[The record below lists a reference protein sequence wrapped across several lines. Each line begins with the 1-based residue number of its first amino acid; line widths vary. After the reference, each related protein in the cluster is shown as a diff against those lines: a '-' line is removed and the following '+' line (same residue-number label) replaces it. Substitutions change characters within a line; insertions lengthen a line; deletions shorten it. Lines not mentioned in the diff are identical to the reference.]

1 MSKNDR
7 EIMEILEAYDLTRSF
22 HAAGQLA
29 GCDPKTVARYVAV
42 RDGGR
47 DPFAHSARARSI
59 DPFLEKVE
67 ELVERSK
74 GRIRADVVHEKIAA
88 MGFAGAP
95 RSSRRAVARAK
106 SAYEKG
112 NLRTYR
118 PWITEPGMWL
128 QFDWGEGPRIGERRS
143 FLFCA
148 WLAWSRFRVVIPV
161 WDLSL
166 GGLVACLDETLRRIG
181 GAPTYLLTDNPK
193 TVTVEHIAGVPVRHP
208 QIVAAG
214 RHYGC
219 QVLTCV
225 PYDPQS
231 KGGAEA
237 SVRIAKADLVP
248 TGANLLPDYP
258 SFTDLAEECDRWCQ
272 AVNARVHKETAARPD
287 DRLVLERPR
296 LHRLPDDP
304 HTAALGESRLVG
316 DDQTV
321 RFGGTRY
328 SLPRH
333 YVRDQVWCRIVGD
346 ELAIYARTGTHGGIR
361 EAWRHPLST
370 PGNPVICDEHYDG
383 HPAGRSILEPP
394 IRPRT
399 EAEEAFTTLGP
410 GAQRWLREAAA
421 LGTARMRRKM
431 AQAVDLSHVV
441 GPESVDGALGLAAI
455 AGRFGDGDLVSI
467 LDHVAAGNAAAAVV
481 RADEAHSVQPGT
493 AGWAGLSR

>member
-1 MSKNDR
+1 VSKNDR

-42 RDGGR
+42 RDGGL
-47 DPFAHSARARSI
+47 DPFARAARVKRI

-67 ELVERSK
+67 ELVERSR
-74 GRIRADVVHEKIAA
+74 GRIRADVVHERIAA
-88 MGFAGAP
+88 MGFSGAP
-95 RSSRRAVARAK
+95 RTSRRAVARAK
-106 SAYEKG
+106 AAYEKG

-128 QFDWGEGPRIGERRS
+128 QFDWGEGPKVGGRRS
-143 FLFCA
+143 YLFCA
-148 WLAWSRFRVVIPV
+148 WLAWSRFRVVIPA
-161 WDLSL
+161 WDLTL

-193 TVTVEHIAGVPVRHP
+193 TVTLEHIAGVPVRHP

-248 TGANLLPDYP
+248 TTANLLAQYD
-258 SFTDLAEECDRWCQ
+258 SFAALVEACDQWCET
-272 AVNARVHKETAARPD
+272 VNARVHREIAARPCE
-287 DRLVLERPR
+287 RLLLERPR

-321 RFGGTRY
+321 RFNGVRY
-328 SLPRH
+328 SLPREF
-333 YVRDQVWCRIVGD
+333 VREQVWCRIVGD
-346 ELAIYARTGTHGGIR
+346 ELALYARSRAGGGIR
-361 EAWRHPLST
+361 EAWRHQIST
-370 PGNPVICDEHYDG
+370 PGNPVILDEHYDG
-383 HPAGRSILEPP
+383 HPAGRSILEPAV
-394 IRPRT
+394 RPRG
-399 EAEEAFTTLGP
+399 EALP
-410 GAQRWLREAAA
+410 GR
-421 LGTARMRRKM
+421 
-431 AQAVDLSHVV
+431 
-441 GPESVDGALGLAAI
+441 LA
-455 AGRFGDGDLVSI
+455 
-467 LDHVAAGNAAAAVV
+467 
-481 RADEAHSVQPGT
+481 
-493 AGWAGLSR
+493 

>member
-1 MSKNDR
+1 VSKNDR
-7 EIMEILEAYDLTRSF
+7 EVVEILEAYDLTRSF
-22 HAAGQLA
+22 HAAAELV
-29 GCDPKTVARYVAV
+29 GCDPKTVARYVAL
-42 RDGGR
+42 RDGGA
-47 DPFAHSARARSI
+47 DPFARTARVKSI
-59 DPFLEKVE
+59 DPYLEKLE

-74 GRIRADVVHEKIAA
+74 GRIRADVAHQKIAA
-88 MGFAGAP
+88 MGFAGSE
-95 RSSRRAVARAK
+95 RTSRRAVARAK

-128 QFDWGEGPRIGERRS
+128 QFDWGEGPRIGPRRTY
-143 FLFCA
+143 LFCA

-166 GGLVACLDETLRRIG
+166 GGLVACLDETLRRVG

-208 QIVAAG
+208 QVVAAG

-225 PYDPQS
+225 PYDPES

-248 TGANLLPDYP
+248 TGANLRPAYE
-258 SFTDLAEECDRWCQ
+258 SFSQVAEACDRWCDQ
-272 AVNARVHKETAARPD
+272 VNARVHKETAARPA
-287 DRLVLERPR
+287 DRLTLERPR
-296 LHRLPDDP
+296 LHRLPEDP

-328 SLPRH
+328 SVPRQL
-333 YVRDQVWCRIVGD
+333 VREQVWCRIVGE
-346 ELAIYARTGTHGGIR
+346 ELAVYARHDGHGGIR
-361 EAWRHPLST
+361 EAWRHRVST
-370 PGNPVICDEHYDG
+370 PGNPVILDEHYDG
-383 HPAGRSILEPP
+383 HPAGRSILEPV
-394 IRPRT
+394 IRPRSQA
-399 EAEEAFTTLGP
+399 EAAFTALGP
-410 GAQRWLREAAA
+410 GAERWLREAAA

-441 GPESVDGALGLAAI
+441 GGEAVDQALGLAAI

-467 LDHVAAGNAAAAVV
+467 LDHLAAGTGAAGVV
-481 RADEAHSVQPGT
+481 RADEAHSAQPGT
-493 AGWAGLSR
+493 AGWAEYGR